1 MYITTFYW
9 CVLTKLNSSAFAEKV
24 PLSID
29 ASSICICIIYL
40 SLETIHTP
48 SLFSPASREAAFTHA
63 VSSAGVIHSV
73 SRSCR
78 EGELSKCGCSKA
90 SRPKDMARD
99 WIWGGCG
106 DNIEYGYRFAKY
118 FVDTRERDKNHRRGS
133 KELGRMLMNL
143 HNNEAG
149 LRVSTFGGNFE
160 LHYFRWVRKLQFGLV
175 FFDD

>member
-1 MYITTFYW
+1 MEVHRHINKNNTKSSEPPPPNKPIMRIIPDHTILFLLIVLELIW
-9 CVLTKLNSSAFAEKV
+9 WICVCLKV
-24 PLSID
+24 L
-29 ASSICICIIYL
+29 IIYVL
-40 SLETIHTP
+40 HF
-48 SLFSPASREAAFTHA
+48 FSASREAAFTHA

-73 SRSCR
+73 SRSCK

-90 SRPKDMARD
+90 GRPKDMARD

-133 KELGRMLMNL
+133 RELGRMLMNL

-149 LRVSTFGGNFE
+149 LRVSA
-160 LHYFRWVRKLQFGLV
+160 
-175 FFDD
+175 FFSGKFN

>member
-1 MYITTFYW
+1 MLYVIAYPIVAKNNSHTFH
-9 CVLTKLNSSAFAEKV
+9 F
-24 PLSID
+24 
-29 ASSICICIIYL
+29 
-40 SLETIHTP
+40 
-48 SLFSPASREAAFTHA
+48 FFPASREAAFTHA

-133 KELGRMLMNL
+133 RELGRMLMNL

-160 LHYFRWVRKLQFGLV
+160 LNFLKIILKYCKWFAFLCLKS
-175 FFDD
+175 